1 MKRHS
6 LKIQMA
12 VIFIIIMAS
21 TLLIGWVINNVFLE
35 DYYILKKQDDLVGT
49 YNQLN
54 RAASE
59 NNFTSPESL
68 GLLKVR
74 LQKGN
79 ISMYVVTPNGGA
91 LKYCPNEE

>member
-35 DYYILKKQDDLVGT
+35 DYYILKKQDDLVD
-49 YNQLN
+49 N
-54 RAASE
+54 RCG
-59 NNFTSPESL
+59 P
-68 GLLKVR
+68 R
-74 LQKGN
+74 R
-79 ISMYVVTPNGGA
+79 
-91 LKYCPNEE
+91 